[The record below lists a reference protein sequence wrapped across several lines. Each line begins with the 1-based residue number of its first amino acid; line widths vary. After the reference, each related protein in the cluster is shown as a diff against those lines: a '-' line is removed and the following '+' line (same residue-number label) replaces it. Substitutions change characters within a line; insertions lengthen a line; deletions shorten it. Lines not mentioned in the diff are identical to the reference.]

1 MRSFEK
7 LLLFGRQLL
16 AVGAVVGS
24 TALAQ
29 TGQDPQLDTPS
40 IQHGP
45 IVVCFAEGTDEDYA
59 QDVSSQVTLLN
70 GTSYYL
76 GARWSGA
83 QGSPR
88 ALTWS
93 LAPDGLSIPGGVGEA
108 TSNNV
113 LFSSMDTKF
122 AAQGGR
128 ATWIARLQSCFD
140 RWQQV
145 TGLTFTRVTSGG
157 NDWDDGAVWGSAG
170 GATRGDIRISAH
182 NIDGVNGVLGY
193 TEFPSG
199 GDMVLDSSEGWGS
212 SASLHRFLRNTVM
225 HELGHAY
232 GLAHVCSNNSNQLM
246 EPFLSTSFDGPQH
259 DDIRGC
265 ERHYGDPFEIDDA
278 AGTANDLGTIAS
290 GATVSNTCTLV
301 AGISGTPA
309 ANTSICSIDANG
321 EADFFKFTVSSSAA
335 VSVTVTPLGF
345 SYDNTAQAGD
355 GSCPSLTTVNSLSM
369 ANLGLE
375 VRASNGTTIL
385 GSATAAAI
393 GLPEALTN
401 ISVPSG
407 LVFIR
412 VFETDAPGQV
422 QFYRLTISVQNSCT
436 GLPDCNSNGVL
447 DSCDIAD
454 GTSLDINGSNVP
466 DECENLVANS
476 FCFGDQVIFTFTPC
490 PCDNAGALNHGCA
503 NSVDPNGALLGITG
517 VTSPVDTLSLNCTG
531 MPTTATAIF
540 LKGDVNITNG
550 ITFGDGVRC
559 VDNFTR
565 MGTLIA
571 AGGAASYPGP
581 GQQIISIRG
590 STPIGSGLVGYYQ
603 TYYRNASATF
613 CPPDT
618 FNVSNGF
625 VVTW

>member
-476 FCFGDQVIFTFTPC
+476 FCFGQLV
-490 PCDNAGALNHGCA
+490 
-503 NSVDPNGALLGITG
+503 LL
-517 VTSPVDTLSLNCTG
+517 
-531 MPTTATAIF
+531 
-540 LKGDVNITNG
+540 
-550 ITFGDGVRC
+550 R
-559 VDNFTR
+559 
-565 MGTLIA
+565 
-571 AGGAASYPGP
+571 
-581 GQQIISIRG
+581 
-590 STPIGSGLVGYYQ
+590 
-603 TYYRNASATF
+603 
-613 CPPDT
+613 
-618 FNVSNGF
+618 
-625 VVTW
+625 